1 MLLCSF
7 VFVFYCGVVISTR
20 FPLSYKTSVFI
31 QYHAP
36 LFQEKGVQV
45 DPSFVDCYYHSY
57 KLQPTRSLQSY
68 GVCENDMIVLH
79 DRRFSEGSWA
89 SVVEGLR
96 KRVAELEK
104 KVAEDEEAIALLS
117 CQLQQFRV
125 SFIASRCILY
135 CVTKKG
141 WEETGVEKR
150 TKPSCLSNPTTF

>member
-1 MLLCSF
+1 
-7 VFVFYCGVVISTR
+7 
-20 FPLSYKTSVFI
+20 
-31 QYHAP
+31 
-36 LFQEKGVQV
+36 
-45 DPSFVDCYYHSY
+45 
-57 KLQPTRSLQSY
+57 
-68 GVCENDMIVLH
+68 MIVLH

-125 SFIASRCILY
+125 SFIASRCKLY

-150 TKPSCLSNPTTF
+150 TKPSCLSDPTTF